1 MWKNFAKALEKRVK
15 KNSQK
20 GFLPDRFM
28 IIKTVE
34 EYLLKEYGKEG
45 SRNVEVFLSKR
56 EDYLILRCQKSIWR
70 SEIKLNEKKI
80 INSVNSRFDGRVI
93 KGCFLK

>member
-1 MWKNFAKALEKRVK
+1 MWNNFAKALEKRVK
-15 KNSQK
+15 KNLQE

-45 SRNVEVFLSKR
+45 LRNVKIFLSKK
-56 EDYLILRCQKSIWR
+56 EDYLILKCQKSIWR

-80 INSVNSRFDGRVI
+80 INAINNRFNKRVI